1 MVVEFITS
9 LRDQPKVDFIN
20 ELIQTHTDAAAVI
33 TNINEI
39 TETGMYIGTNG
50 IVGTPILSGEVYLR
64 ASKGEMQ
71 GASFVFYELLDSA
84 TLSGIYGLKD
94 VTGSTYWGELML
106 SSSGSVDMITGYT
119 PTTPLSVATKEF
131 AESLIP
137 TLPTGDGDY
146 KLNIASGVAT
156 WVTV

>member
-20 ELIQTHTDAAAVI
+20 ELIQTHTDKSTVI
-33 TNINEI
+33 ANMNEI
-39 TETGMYIGTNG
+39 THSGFYSSDNG
-50 IVGTPILSGEVYLR
+50 IVGTPFLTGDLVIRATSVKATHLEAGYALELFRDGATMHGNMIGVGIAWTSMSIIASG
-64 ASKGEMQ
+64 
-71 GASFVFYELLDSA
+71 D
-84 TLSGIYGLKD
+84 I
-94 VTGSTYWGELML
+94 
-106 SSSGSVDMITGYT
+106 DMDAGYT
-119 PTTPLSVATKEF
+119 PANPLSVATKEF
-131 AESLIP
+131 AESIAP